1 MVHKFACAYPK
12 IKLNQ
17 LSQGA
22 LYRKMVQ
29 YGFKMSTKHPSETNN
44 NFEKPYL
51 KSIIFLAKNIFFET
65 FQLSLR
71 CFVIKIIL
79 VLNIL
84 PILGSACFESKLTDK
99 DHIFSEMK
107 ILQCIQN
114 DVVVNF
120 R

>member
-1 MVHKFACAYPK
+1 
-12 IKLNQ
+12 
-17 LSQGA
+17 
-22 LYRKMVQ
+22 
-29 YGFKMSTKHPSETNN
+29 MSTKHPSETNN

-51 KSIIFLAKNIFFET
+51 KSIIFLVKIKLFET
-65 FQLSLR
+65 FQLRLR

-99 DHIFSEMK
+99 NRIFSEMK

-120 R
+120 NDVIRIACCAFNIESTQPVNILTFEWIL